1 MEILKTLFGEGRDL
15 DALQMSDRGVVVFII
30 ALFLIR
36 ISGRRSFGLRTPLD
50 NIISILLG
58 AILSRTV
65 VGVSPFVP
73 VIVCCLVIVC
83 FHRAVGWLVVR
94 HENVGRWIEGKHI
107 MLFQDGH
114 LIDAHLKRGLVS
126 KDDVMQ
132 GVRKSASTE
141 DMTKIDKVFL
151 ERNGE
156 ISAIKKDK

>member
-36 ISGRRSFGLRTPLD
+36 ISGRRSVGLMTPLD

-73 VIVCCLVIVC
+73 VIVCWLVMVC
-83 FHRAVGWLVVR
+83 FNRAVGWVVVR
-94 HENVGRWIEGKHI
+94 HVKVGRGIGGK
-107 MLFQDGH
+107 
-114 LIDAHLKRGLVS
+114 
-126 KDDVMQ
+126 
-132 GVRKSASTE
+132 
-141 DMTKIDKVFL
+141 
-151 ERNGE
+151 
-156 ISAIKKDK
+156 